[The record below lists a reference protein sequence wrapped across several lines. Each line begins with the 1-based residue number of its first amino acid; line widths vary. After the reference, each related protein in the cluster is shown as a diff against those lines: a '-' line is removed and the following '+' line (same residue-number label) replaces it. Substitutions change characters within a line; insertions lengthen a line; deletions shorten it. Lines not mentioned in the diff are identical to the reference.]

1 MRTLVWTIVNDS
13 ILERLRFALNPL
25 GYAVEA
31 WEYYTTSLAP
41 TPQRRYEIYWGSELR
56 LVIEQAAI
64 ESGESVLQQLN
75 GRSIADTD
83 HFCSSC
89 GRFIDIDAWAA
100 DHPQHCARA
109 RFVTARRRST

>member
-1 MRTLVWTIVNDS
+1 MVAYPADNNS
-13 ILERLRFALNPL
+13 ILERLRFALPP
-25 GYAVEA
+25 GYSVECSVVSPDDYG
-31 WEYYTTSLAP
+31 W
-41 TPQRRYEIYWGSELR
+41 RFDIYWGRELR
-56 LVIEQAAI
+56 ASITQAAI

-100 DHPQHCARA
+100 DHQQHCARA
-109 RFVTARRRST
+109 RFVTAGKRST